1 MVASKCRFSRIGD
14 ISRRSRRAA
23 DADTS
28 SPGPAAGVAV
38 WVVSEC
44 PGAIRSSRSEVNRA
58 RKKRARASARI
69 EGVPSPS
76 SRTGQSLILPTIVV
90 VVVLLSAT
98 PRSAFG
104 QTDEIQVY
112 DASHADPG
120 VFNLTWHNN
129 FTPAGL
135 KTPAF
140 PGANVADRS
149 FNGVTEWAY
158 GVTPWFEAGL
168 YLPLYS
174 VDKNRGATIDGFKLR
189 ALFT

>member
-1 MVASKCRFSRIGD
+1 MMLLLAQRFAIANASLRQSHHALDDTESARRKRFPVKASDG
-14 ISRRSRRAA
+14 
-23 DADTS
+23 
-28 SPGPAAGVAV
+28 GLEV
-38 WVVSEC
+38 
-44 PGAIRSSRSEVNRA
+44 PGAIRSSRSEGNRA

-76 SRTGQSLILPTIVV
+76 SRTGQSLILPAIVV

-129 FTPAGL
+129 F
-135 KTPAF
+135 
-140 PGANVADRS
+140 
-149 FNGVTEWAY
+149 
-158 GVTPWFEAGL
+158 
-168 YLPLYS
+168 
-174 VDKNRGATIDGFKLR
+174 
-189 ALFT
+189 